1 MRGVERNNKN
11 TSGIHVKNQISIH
24 TKKHTMKKTKDRTKT
39 PHEIMMKV
47 VKCATRRRLVFF
59 TLTFLL
65 TAFATLLMMD
75 LYWRMGY
82 NFPTIINTILFFILF
97 WQISFGAMH
106 TLFGLFSRP
115 RKRIFDHITQ
125 TIADD
130 KEDIPLGSTAI
141 LMPCYNEETKR
152 VYEGIRTI
160 YKSIE
165 KTGQIEHFD
174 FFILSDSTNPD
185 RWVPEEAFWLELC
198 QQLNAFGR
206 IHYRRRENNFHKK
219 AGNVADFL
227 RSWGKR
233 YRYMLCLDADSIM
246 SGECI
251 VNLGKIMEKNPNV
264 GICQTAPIIVRGE
277 TLYARMMQFASNFY
291 GSVFQTGLNYWQQEG
306 GNFWGHNAIL
316 RIEPFMEYCAL
327 PKLPGKEPF
336 GGKILSHDFV
346 EAALMRKAGWFVWL
360 AYDQSGSW
368 EEGPPDLIE
377 SAKRD
382 RRWCQ
387 GNLQHTWLVLSKGLF
402 PTNRIHMINGIMS
415 YASSLIWLMFLL
427 VTSFIIYRQSVSG
440 LSMLTVPSMIDFL
453 NVSVNQEGFIIFFIT
468 IGVLFTPKICCVLR
482 KIFSKQEAI
491 NFGGRLNIILSVF
504 VETVL
509 SALIAPVLM
518 IFNSKFV
525 IFTLLGK
532 GVSWGTQNR
541 SSGDGIAFS
550 TAVRTHWFQTLLG
563 LVWAYYA
570 YRSGSAFF
578 WWLSPIFISLILS
591 IPVSILLSKTSAGDF
606 FKKMGIFLIPSDVN
620 PPEELSFIKSNLA
633 KDRFTYPK
641 GEAYRNN
648 SGILN
653 LIADPYINA
662 LHTMLRY
669 EKNSELEKLDPNS
682 IPDYANK
689 LLQDGVDSLSA
700 LELQRVVDNPILL
713 RWLHEQVW
721 LRPADK
727 LHKSWQKIVFKNIKT
742 V

>member
-1 MRGVERNNKN
+1 MKKKKKN
-11 TSGIHVKNQISIH
+11 TMEPNEQMLKAVKY
-24 TKKHTMKKTKDRTKT
+24 
-39 PHEIMMKV
+39 
-47 VKCATRRRLVFF
+47 ATGRRLLFF

-75 LYWRMGY
+75 LYWRIGY
-82 NFPTIINTILFFILF
+82 TFTTILNTILFSILF
-97 WQISFGAMH
+97 WQIAFGAMH

-115 RKRIFDHITQ
+115 RKHIFDHITQ
-125 TIADD
+125 TISVD

-160 YKSIE
+160 YNSIE

-185 RWVPEEAFWLELC
+185 RWVPEETFWLELC
-198 QQLNAFGR
+198 QQLNGFGR

-251 VNLGKIMEKNPNV
+251 VNLVKIMEKNQNV

-277 TLYARMMQFASNFY
+277 TLYAKMMQFASNFY

-346 EAALMRKAGWFVWL
+346 EAALMRKAGWFVWM
-360 AYDQSGSW
+360 AYDLSGSW

-415 YASSLIWLMFLL
+415 YASSLIWLIFLL
-427 VTSFIIYRQSVSG
+427 LTSFVIYRQSVSG
-440 LSMLTVPSMIDFL
+440 LTILTVPSMIDFL
-453 NVSVNQEGFIIFFIT
+453 NISVNAEGLIVFLIT
-468 IGVLFTPKICCVLR
+468 ISVLFTPKICCILR
-482 KIFSKQEAI
+482 KIFSSREAV
-491 NFGGRLNIILSVF
+491 NFGGRFNIISSV
-504 VETVL
+504 VAETVL

-518 IFNSKFV
+518 MFNSKFV

-532 GVSWGTQNR
+532 GVGWSTQNR
-541 SSGDGIAFS
+541 SSKDGIAVS

-563 LVWAYYA
+563 IVWAILA
-570 YRSGSAFF
+570 YRSGSAYF

-591 IPVSILLSKTSAGDF
+591 IPVSILLSKVSAGNF
-606 FKKMGIFLIPSDVN
+606 FNKMGLFLIPSDIS
-620 PPEELSFIKSNLA
+620 PPEELTFIQSNLK

-641 GEAYRNN
+641 GRAYKNN

-653 LIADPYINA
+653 LITDPYINA
-662 LHTMLRY
+662 LHTILRN
-669 EKNSELEKLDPNS
+669 EKHAKFDKIDSNSMPQ
-682 IPDYANK
+682 YAEK
-689 LLQDGVDSLSA
+689 LLQDGVNSLSA
-700 LELQRVVDNPILL
+700 LELKKVVDNPVLL
-713 RWLHEQVW
+713 CLLHEQVW

-727 LHKSWQKIVFKNIKT
+727 LHESWQKIVFKNIRS